1 MENMRKLAEAARQV
15 LLGEASFT
23 VTDLAFD
30 RPSDKKKLM
39 DRAKKGKIKVKE
51 LKGKAAMGGDMA
63 ATFSGSDA
71 DLIKFGNKTFGLNA
85 KNLKDLQRMLGQDV
99 DRDGA
104 YQKGV

>member
-51 LKGKAAMGGDMA
+51 LKGKTTMGGDMA

-71 DLIKFGNKTFGLNA
+71 DLIKFGNKLFGLNA

>member
-1 MENMRKLAEAARQV
+1 MENMRKLAETARQV
-15 LLGEASFT
+15 LLGEASVT
-23 VTDLAFD
+23 VTDLAFSSA
-30 RPSDKKKLM
+30 SDKKKLM
-39 DRAKKGKIKVKE
+39 DTAKKGKIKVKE

-85 KNLKDLQRMLGQDV
+85 KNLKDLQRMLSQDV

>member
-1 MENMRKLAEAARQV
+1 MRKLAEAARQV

-51 LKGKAAMGGDMA
+51 LKGKATMG
-63 ATFSGSDA
+63 
-71 DLIKFGNKTFGLNA
+71 
-85 KNLKDLQRMLGQDV
+85 
-99 DRDGA
+99 
-104 YQKGV
+104 